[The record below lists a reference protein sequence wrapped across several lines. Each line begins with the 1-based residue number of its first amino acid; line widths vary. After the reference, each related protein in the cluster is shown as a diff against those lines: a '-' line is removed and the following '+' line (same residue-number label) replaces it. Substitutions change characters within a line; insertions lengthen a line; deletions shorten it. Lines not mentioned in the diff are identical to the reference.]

1 MIAFTSL
8 YKKVDDLVDA
18 NDFEPALTL
27 LCDTAHRILEGEKLP
42 ISKEE
47 IERFLTEAD
56 SAMDRAENSQ
66 RGAFWSN
73 ELDILSEDITM
84 TGLRII
90 YKYNIHDIKIRI
102 SYVRMACT
110 IEKDPERLAAL
121 HKEFDELSALYAAQ
135 SRRKK
140 LWGAFAR

>member
-1 MIAFTSL
+1 MIDFTSL
-8 YKKVDDLVDA
+8 YKKVDELVDA

-27 LCDTAHRILEGEKLP
+27 VRDAAHRILEGGKLP
-42 ISKEE
+42 VSKEE

-66 RGAFWSN
+66 RGAFWSH
-73 ELDILSEDITM
+73 ELDILSNDITM

-90 YKYNIHDIKIRI
+90 RKHNIQDIKIRI
-102 SYVRMACT
+102 SYVRVACI
-110 IEKDPERLAAL
+110 IEKDPEKLAAL

-135 SRRKK
+135 SRHKK
-140 LWGAFAR
+140 L

>member
-1 MIAFTSL
+1 MIDFTSL
-8 YKKVDDLVDA
+8 YKKVDDLVDT

-27 LCDTAHRILEGEKLP
+27 LCDTAHRILEGGKLP
-42 ISKEE
+42 VSKEE
-47 IERFLTEAD
+47 IERFLTKAD
-56 SAMDRAENSQ
+56 TAMDRAENSQ

-102 SYVRMACT
+102 SYVRVACT

-140 LWGAFAR
+140 L